1 MRPFHPKRYMVSA
14 TGILLPLI
22 AWWYATDVAGLV
34 SPFILPSPGAVLDG
48 FMRISGG
55 YMGSSL
61 TGHFVASMA
70 VMLAGYFLAL
80 AVGVP
85 LGIAMAW
92 FPLMDRLFGPL
103 LMVLRPIPPPAWIPL
118 AILWFGIG
126 LGGKV
131 FIVFVAAV
139 VPVLVNAYVGCREVP
154 PNLVAAGRTLGAG
167 NQTILT
173 EIVLPS
179 AAPVILTGARI
190 SMGIAWATIVAAEL
204 VVADRGFGFLIMNGY
219 RNFEANIMAGGM
231 LLIGVVGVMM
241 NIAFVLAERVLLH
254 WNQQEQENG

>member
-1 MRPFHPKRYMVSA
+1 MRRFHLKRYMVSA
-14 TGILLPLI
+14 TGIILPLI
-22 AWWYATDVAGLV
+22 TWWYATDVAGLV

-48 FMRISGG
+48 LIRISGG

-61 TGHFVASMA
+61 TGHFMASMS
-70 VMLAGYFLAL
+70 VMLVGYFLAL

-154 PNLVAAGRTLGAG
+154 PNLIAAGRTLGAG
-167 NQTILT
+167 NRTILT

-179 AAPVILTGARI
+179 AASVILTGARI

-231 LLIGVVGVMM
+231 LLIGVVGVLM
-241 NIAFVLAERVLLH
+241 NVAFILVERMLLR
-254 WNQQEQENG
+254 WNRQEQENV

>member
-1 MRPFHPKRYMVSA
+1 MRPARIARYAVSA
-14 TGILLPLI
+14 STVILVFA
-22 AWWYATDVAGLV
+22 AWWYATEVARAV
-34 SPFILPSPGAVLDG
+34 SPFILPSPSAVLDG
-48 FMRISGG
+48 LLRISRG

-61 TGHFVASMA
+61 TGHLTASLA
-70 VMLAGYFLAL
+70 VMLAGFFMAL
-80 AVGVP
+80 AIGIP

-92 FPLMDRLFGPL
+92 FPWMERLFGPL
-103 LMVLRPIPPPAWIPL
+103 LAVLRPIPPPAWIPL

-131 FIVFVAAV
+131 FIVFVAAL

-154 PNLVAAGRTLGAG
+154 QNLIAAGRTLGAG
-167 NQTILT
+167 NRTILA

-179 AAPVILTGARI
+179 AAPVILTGVRI
-190 SMGIAWATIVAAEL
+190 SLGVAWATIVAAEL

-231 LLIGVVGVMM
+231 LLIAVVGVLM
-241 NIAFVLAERVLLH
+241 NACFVLLERVLLR
-254 WNQQEQENG
+254 WNRREHDHD

>member
-1 MRPFHPKRYMVSA
+1 MRRITLKRTAVSA
-14 TGILLPLI
+14 SGIFLLFA

-34 SPFILPSPGAVLDG
+34 SPFILPSPDAVLNG
-48 FMRISGG
+48 LVRISGG

-61 TGHFVASMA
+61 TAHFAASMS
-70 VMLAGYFLAL
+70 VMLLGFFLAL

-126 LGGKV
+126 MGGKV

-139 VPVLVNAYVGCREVP
+139 VPVLVNAYVGCREVQ
-154 PNLVAAGRTLGAG
+154 PNLIAAGRTLGAG
-167 NQTILT
+167 NRTILA

-204 VVADRGFGFLIMNGY
+204 IVADRGFGFLIMNGY
-219 RNFEANIMAGGM
+219 RNFEASIMAGGM
-231 LLIGVVGVMM
+231 LLIGGVGVLM
-241 NIAFVLAERVLLH
+241 NIAFVVIERLLLR
-254 WNQQEQENG
+254 WNRREQDNV

>member
-1 MRPFHPKRYMVSA
+1 MRAMTPKRLLVSVA
-14 TGILLPLI
+14 GILLPLLC
-22 AWWYATDVAGLV
+22 WWYATDVARLV
-34 SPFILPSPGAVLDG
+34 SPFILPAPSAVLDG
-48 FMRISGG
+48 LTRISGG

-61 TGHFVASMA
+61 TGHFVASLS
-70 VMLAGYFLAL
+70 VMLTGYLLAL
-80 AVGVP
+80 LVGVP
-85 LGIAMAW
+85 LGVAMAW
-92 FPLMDRLFGPL
+92 FPAVDRLFGPL

-126 LGGKV
+126 LSGKV

-154 PNLVAAGRTLGAG
+154 PNLIAAGRTLGAR
-167 NQTILT
+167 NRTILL

-190 SMGIAWATIVAAEL
+190 SLGIAWATIVAAEL

-231 LLIGVVGVMM
+231 LLIGAVGVLM
-241 NIAFVLAERVLLH
+241 NIGFILVERVLLR
-254 WNQQEQENG
+254 WNHREPQDE